1 MRASELRSI
10 DEAQLSDGTRV
21 LLRLDLNIPCRN
33 GVVQNDYRIKRV
45 FPTLRKL
52 AKSRCRTT
60 ILSHLGADVGET
72 LRPVFEY
79 LKKSF
84 SISFAPDLASGEQQ
98 AALISDGNFLLIENI
113 RRESGEMENDETFAK
128 RLSTLWHLY
137 INDAFAVSH
146 RAHASVVGV
155 SKFLP
160 SFAGFLVLDEVR
172 ELSIS
177 FDPPRPALFIL
188 GGAKF
193 ETKLPLLLK
202 FLDRYDRAFVGGAL
216 ANDIFKARGVVIG
229 SSLVSTHALNLK
241 VISERTNLRT
251 PLDFVVQ
258 RGERHFIAEALGV
271 SEGDRIVD
279 SGPKTGEFLHE
290 LVNQSKFVL
299 WNGPLGEY
307 QKGFAAHTEE
317 LAKIIADGAAHSIVG
332 GGDTITAIEK
342 LGLFDRFGFV
352 STGGGAML
360 EFLAN
365 ETLVGLEVLKK
376 S

>member
-128 RLSTLWHLY
+128 RLSTLGHLY

-146 RAHASVVGV
+146 RAHASVAGG
-155 SKFLP
+155 SNFLP

-202 FLDRYDRAFVGGAL
+202 FLDRYDRVFVGGAL
-216 ANDIFKARGVVIG
+216 ANDIFHAMGLEVG
-229 SSLVSTHALNLK
+229 TSLVSTIAPNLSTIINRPNLRIPLDVLVQREWEEHALEPEK
-241 VISERTNLRT
+241 VKMS
-251 PLDFVVQ
+251 
-258 RGERHFIAEALGV
+258 
-271 SEGDRIVD
+271 DRIVD
-279 SGPKTGEFLHE
+279 AGLKTVMLLEQFVSE
-290 LVNQSKFVL
+290 SSFVL
-299 WNGPLGEY
+299 WNGPLGVY
-307 QKGFAAHTEE
+307 QEGFVVGTHQF
-317 LAKIIADGAAHSIVG
+317 AKAMIRSKAISVVG
-332 GGDTITAIEK
+332 GGDTI
-342 LGLFDRFGFV
+342 
-352 STGGGAML
+352 
-360 EFLAN
+360 
-365 ETLVGLEVLKK
+365 
-376 S
+376 